1 MPNWPTNP
9 EWIDLLNINKGNEY
23 VAADGVTVTDMNSII
38 NDLLYLK
45 AHSSGG
51 GGSTNIQGENFT
63 CRVAPGENIEAGSFV
78 GVTGTYGDGI
88 FAGVKVNSIELCRSG
103 DNVYVFFYDTTNQT
117 NKVVCLSIDNETNQV
132 IVSPQVNLG
141 KITSE
146 YAVAALSENIFI
158 MCYASNTSILAR
170 YMTIDFENG
179 IATIQDPIVAASS
192 ALSKTLRQPR
202 IILGADTKLYI
213 FTTYAS
219 ESGKEH
225 WCIYSFDTTTRQS
238 SLLYASPYYNRLYTT
253 SLVRDVQPINE
264 NTYAVAFFG
273 SATIVQLYGNSASV
287 YSPVS
292 LTDLSYSLGIVSNN
306 LFILTRQHSGGFSA
320 DLCRINDNYSITKLQ
335 TQITGTSTNNAN
347 PAVIVV
353 NSTTA
358 YVLYTAFDGLYYLKM
373 DIQGEGFTYQT
384 NKVAAF
390 EASQQLNTGRCI
402 SLKENSF
409 LWFYGDSAGRF
420 TQRDENFIP
429 TDNDVLGN
437 IYVTKRLINSNQY
450 IGIAT
455 TGAQSNQLINVTV
468 PYRSYAIQVQTSNCT
483 YTANAYVIRKDETV
497 TLSFKTKDASYKFSS
512 TVTVRNAK
520 YVWNSA
526 TGELT
531 ISEAKNTVY
540 IVVTAEF
547 TGIYT
552 YSTDVTPST
561 NTTLTSSVNCN
572 VGDLIIAAFAIR
584 SDLVSLSDGWTLIST
599 SKDKLGTVN
608 QTLSWAQKVAE
619 STTESI
625 TVTQTSSALI
635 YINLIALPGATSVI
649 DNGYTAQTTQ
659 VKEIT
664 VSRPSG
670 LVLFGLTAN
679 IWSLNSPF
687 GVWTSSVEDMPIIQP
702 GETKQGRLGIALD
715 QTAESTVSFYPG
727 FSGGSPMIVG
737 SLTVQ
742 GMTKFY

>member
-1 MPNWPTNP
+1 M
-9 EWIDLLNINKGNEY
+9 
-23 VAADGVTVTDMNSII
+23 
-38 NDLLYLK
+38 
-45 AHSSGG
+45 
-51 GGSTNIQGENFT
+51 
-63 CRVAPGENIEAGSFV
+63 
-78 GVTGTYGDGI
+78 
-88 FAGVKVNSIELCRSG
+88 
-103 DNVYVFFYDTTNQT
+103 YD
-117 NKVVCLSIDNETNQV
+117 S
-132 IVSPQVNLG
+132 
-141 KITSE
+141 
-146 YAVAALSENIFI
+146 
-158 MCYASNTSILAR
+158 
-170 YMTIDFENG
+170 
-179 IATIQDPIVAASS
+179 
-192 ALSKTLRQPR
+192 
-202 IILGADTKLYI
+202 
-213 FTTYAS
+213 
-219 ESGKEH
+219 
-225 WCIYSFDTTTRQS
+225 
-238 SLLYASPYYNRLYTT
+238 YYDY
-253 SLVRDVQPINE
+253 
-264 NTYAVAFFG
+264 
-273 SATIVQLYGNSASV
+273 SV
-287 YSPVS
+287 Y
-292 LTDLSYSLGIVSNN
+292 I
-306 LFILTRQHSGGFSA
+306 Q
-320 DLCRINDNYSITKLQ
+320 LCRINTDYSITVLDTHSISSKYDRETLP
-335 TQITGTSTNNAN
+335 T
-347 PAVIVV
+347 VIVI

-358 YVLYTAFDGLYYLKM
+358 YVFYKGDAELYYSKVH
-373 DIQGEGFTYQT
+373 IQDDKLTYQL
-384 NKVAAF
+384 NRF
-390 EASQQLNTGRCI
+390 EGATTSNPGRCI

-409 LWFYGDSAGRF
+409 LWFYGDSVGKF

-429 TDNDVLGN
+429 TDNDILGN
-437 IYVTKRLINSNQY
+437 IYVTKRLINRNQY

-468 PYRSYAIQVQTSNCT
+468 PYASYPIKVSTVNCT
-483 YTANAYVIRKDETV
+483 YTTSSFTIMKGETV
-497 TLSFKTKDASYKFSS
+497 TLSFKTKDASYKFPS

-520 YVWNSA
+520 YLWNST

-664 VSRPSG
+664 VNRPSG

-702 GETKQGRLGIALD
+702 GETKQGRVGIALD

-727 FSGGSPMIVG
+727 FSTGSPMIVG

-742 GMTKFY
+742 GITKFY